1 MPAERSGE
9 RGAASGGPGRGPPRA
24 RYPLTARAKAL
35 PQMARCGQVLNVFS
49 MSAVTAAAYGAVI
62 AALGAGVGRRA
73 RLGEARLGRWRAE
86 VQGRLTIGS

>member
-9 RGAASGGPGRGPPRA
+9 RGAASGGPGRGPARREP

-49 MSAVTAAAYGAVI
+49 ISAVTAAAYGAVI

-73 RLGEARLGRWRAE
+73 RLGEAPAGGR
-86 VQGRLTIGS
+86 GRQRFPL